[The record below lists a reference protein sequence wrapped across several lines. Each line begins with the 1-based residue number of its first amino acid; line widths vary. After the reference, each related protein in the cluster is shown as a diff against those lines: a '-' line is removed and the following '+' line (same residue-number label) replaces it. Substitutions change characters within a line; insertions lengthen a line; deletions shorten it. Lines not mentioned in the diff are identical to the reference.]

1 MSMNRKSL
9 GQHKMKSPLRALMV
23 EDSEEDTRILLR
35 DLERSDYKIEH
46 QRVETAE
53 SLDAALDR
61 GSWDILF
68 CDFTMP
74 HFSGQTALE
83 IVKKR
88 DLDLPFIFVSGT
100 LGEDVAVQAMKA
112 GAHDYV
118 MKNNLAR
125 LVPAMERE
133 LGEAN
138 VRRQRRQ
145 AQEDMRISEYKYRHL
160 FESLGDAAFLIDAET
175 GRIFDSNPQAE
186 PLLGRPRAEI
196 LGMRGNQLHPPQ
208 KDQAQPLTLL
218 RGESREQRFETKV
231 LRKDGTI
238 VPVHVSV
245 SKIDPSA
252 AGRAGR
258 PCPVAPGAGQSDF
271 QCGEVH

>member
-1 MSMNRKSL
+1 
-9 GQHKMKSPLRALMV
+9 
-23 EDSEEDTRILLR
+23 
-35 DLERSDYKIEH
+35 
-46 QRVETAE
+46 
-53 SLDAALDR
+53 
-61 GSWDILF
+61 
-68 CDFTMP
+68 
-74 HFSGQTALE
+74 
-83 IVKKR
+83 
-88 DLDLPFIFVSGT
+88 
-100 LGEDVAVQAMKA
+100 
-112 GAHDYV
+112 
-118 MKNNLAR
+118 
-125 LVPAMERE
+125 
-133 LGEAN
+133 

-145 AQEDMRISEYKYRHL
+145 AEEDMRISEYKYRHL
-160 FESLGDAAFLIDAET
+160 FESLGDAAFLIDPET

-245 SKIDPSA
+245 PKIDPSA